1 MKYLNEPENHNEFL
15 IRSIPNKKAPPI
27 TKKSQPKKSNNISAY
42 DNSKVDFKTGKTIT
56 PSSGPKKMKSM
67 NSPSTKSNKTL
78 KAPKSSKPSKNSKPT
93 DLWWNGVQEKEEPH
107 HLYHNKQKP
116 QKSLKELAMKPA
128 PVRSKNK
135 VCYIHYVR
143 F

>member
-1 MKYLNEPENHNEFL
+1 MNEPENQNEFF
-15 IRSIPNKKAPPI
+15 IRSIPNKKAPPT
-27 TKKSQPKKSNNISAY
+27 TKKPQPKKSNNISAY
-42 DNSKVDFKTGKTIT
+42 DNSKVDFKTGKTIK

-78 KAPKSSKPSKNSKPT
+78 KTSKSTKTSKNSKPT
-93 DLWWNGVQEKEEPH
+93 DLWWNDVQEKEQPH

-135 VCYIHYVR
+135 VCNIPYLK